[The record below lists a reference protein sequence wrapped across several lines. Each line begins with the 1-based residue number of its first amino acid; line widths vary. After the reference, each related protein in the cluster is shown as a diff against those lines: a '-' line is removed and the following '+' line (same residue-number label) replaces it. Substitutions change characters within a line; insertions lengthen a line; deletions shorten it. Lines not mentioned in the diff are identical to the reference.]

1 MARDDLQDTTIAD
14 LHRIRRE
21 LAARFH
27 GDLIALSADA
37 QSRAEASGRKILRRQ
52 KSSPQ
57 SVTAKTGSSA
67 TQADD
72 PLPAAG

>member
-1 MARDDLQDTTIAD
+1 MTIDDLQDTTIAD

-37 QSRAEASGRKILRRQ
+37 QSRAEASGRQILRRP
-52 KSSPQ
+52 KSSQ
-57 SVTAKTGSSA
+57 TAIPLNAGSDASQVVEVA
-67 TQADD
+67 N
-72 PLPAAG
+72 